1 MKHILKR
8 AHFMKLPRKVN
19 GRYQGKGTRGQL
31 RLRLADVM
39 RALAGPCT
47 QQHNQRDSWGKQ
59 KPPRNTDV

>member
-1 MKHILKR
+1 
-8 AHFMKLPRKVN
+8 MKLPRKVN